1 MAEALTKLHAQ
12 IAVKNAALSSA
23 LNRIIQ
29 LLCINWTKCSDLAY
43 RTLIHL
49 MAMMIISRLT
59 RCLTWSRKL
68 GGKLR
73 SSCVVI
79 A

>member
-12 IAVKNAALSSA
+12 IAVTNAALSSA
-23 LNRIIQ
+23 LNRIKQ
-29 LLCINWTKCSDLAY
+29 LLCINWTKCSDFAY
-43 RTLIHL
+43 CTLIHV

-68 GGKLR
+68 GGKL
-73 SSCVVI
+73 SSSLCMV